1 VGNGADDSQHGQAW
15 REVRTLALRAT
26 TPRKGVFAFGNPT
39 HLITLHCIIMYNT
52 VYIYPLQVKNK
63 PREGIAKPV
72 FILGPVSVV
81 ANRDYI

>member
-52 VYIYPLQVKNK
+52 VYIYPLQVKINHVK
-63 PREGIAKPV
+63 ALQNLLL
-72 FILGPVSVV
+72 FSVL
-81 ANRDYI
+81 